1 MTSILVRNVLFQQC
15 WLQNSFPI
23 FYFPGSP
30 APPSVSQQRTGGVVK
45 ADQALS
51 PRSVAEH
58 EISAANAFDTSSP
71 HTFHELCVLC
81 PSPCVFRTYK
91 RNPETY
97 RKPAHPETYLSPAH
111 PEQNCGRW
119 EHALTLP
126 MKGCWPGR
134 LGRRNQSCYQ
144 GVPPVMKPD
153 LSHSALRWWIYCPS
167 PSSLSYFLSSR
178 ARRGEFSLSHEELPS
193 SLRGSSFFYT

>member
-58 EISAANAFDTSSP
+58 EISAANAFHTSSP

-91 RNPETY
+91 RDPETY
-97 RKPAHPETYLSPAH
+97 RSPAH

-119 EHALTLP
+119 EHRMTLP

-153 LSHSALRWWIYCPS
+153 LSHSALRWWICCPS
-167 PSSLSYFLSSR
+167 PSSPSYFLSSC
-178 ARRGEFSLSHEELPS
+178 AWRREISLSHEERPS